1 LSRAAKQPGNA
12 DADASLFV
20 EVAMPRQTSRH
31 ILIIAD
37 ILFIISLVPLA
48 LAPSFAVRA
57 AWRAAPGSRRF
68 LVYLRCGPDMSFQK
82 SGGARVLA
90 GLIAMGMVQR

>member
-1 LSRAAKQPGNA
+1 
-12 DADASLFV
+12 
-20 EVAMPRQTSRH
+20 MPRQTSRQ
-31 ILIIAD
+31 ILIIAV

-68 LVYLRCGPDMSFQK
+68 LVYQRCGPDMSFQK
-82 SGGARVLA
+82 SGGAPMGQAVPGSLA
-90 GLIAMGMVQR
+90 ARPALPKLLKDNEEISE